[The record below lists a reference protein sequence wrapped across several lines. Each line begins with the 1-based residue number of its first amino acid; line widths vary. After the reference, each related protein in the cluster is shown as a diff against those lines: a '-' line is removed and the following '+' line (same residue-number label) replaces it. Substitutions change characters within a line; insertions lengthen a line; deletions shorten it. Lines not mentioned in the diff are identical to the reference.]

1 MPGFSRPG
9 STTPREPSDVVTIEN
24 GQGGLVQQNDNASHV
39 PATSGAATLLP
50 RPVASLVSFVT
61 QSTSLSLRVGTFF
74 GGVALDGAR
83 ATTLTGLELSR
94 AVIEG
99 VLTRA
104 GRDVS
109 VRSGGDRGKTE
120 AESLLERS
128 VSYLNSLFS
137 LGFEELIYIA
147 ASCAA
152 YNGDVCVIL
161 CGCIV
166 PFLVDDVIIRFSY
179 VPGSIINPRCHSWF
193 HRILEGHSSHHHA
206 HSKRIQGRRAEF

>member
-1 MPGFSRPG
+1 MPGFSRAGSSTPKEPKEVITIGNDQNGGPG
-9 STTPREPSDVVTIEN
+9 EN
-24 GQGGLVQQNDNASHV
+24 DDGGHV

-61 QSTSLSLRVGTFF
+61 QSTSLSLRLGTFF

-99 VLTRA
+99 ILTRA

-109 VRSGGDRGKTE
+109 VRSSGDRGKIE

-128 VSYLNSLFS
+128 VGYCAWFP
-137 LGFEELIYIA
+137 FDLI
-147 ASCAA
+147 
-152 YNGDVCVIL
+152 
-161 CGCIV
+161 
-166 PFLVDDVIIRFSY
+166 
-179 VPGSIINPRCHSWF
+179 
-193 HRILEGHSSHHHA
+193 
-206 HSKRIQGRRAEF
+206 